1 MYTINK
7 TENKH
12 LAEKARKT
20 NHVSLSMLTKQ
31 EKSRAIGKGIFI
43 LQTDFIEYIISIF
56 LICNFF
62 YNI

>member
-56 LICNFF
+56 
-62 YNI
+62 